1 MSKMTGLSEFYKI
14 LGILGILGR
23 ERRERERES
32 GSHGAQGVRVD
43 ASNGKK
49 TNDVE
54 W

>member
-1 MSKMTGLSEFYKI
+1 MSKLSEI
-14 LGILGILGR
+14 LQNSGNSGKRKKR
-23 ERRERERES
+23 ERERERERES

>member
-1 MSKMTGLSEFYKI
+1 MSKLSEFYKI
-14 LGILGILGR
+14 LGILGR
-23 ERRERERES
+23 ERRERERERES